1 MGKLVH
7 FERGKR
13 DSRSARTPRTEGA
26 QILIFTGVRYERQDP
41 AAPTKPTATP
51 RTKRKRV

>member
-13 DSRSARTPRTEGA
+13 DSRSARTQRTEGA